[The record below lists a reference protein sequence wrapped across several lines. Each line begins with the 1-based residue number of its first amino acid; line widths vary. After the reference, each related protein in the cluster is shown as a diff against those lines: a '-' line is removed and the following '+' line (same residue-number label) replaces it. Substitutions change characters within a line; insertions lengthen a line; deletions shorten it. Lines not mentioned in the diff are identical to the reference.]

1 MPGPAARV
9 ADMTAHGGV
18 IMPPGVPT
26 VLIGGMPAATITGMH
41 VCPMITVLVPHVGGP
56 ILPPGVPTV
65 LIGGLPAATVGD
77 MATCVG
83 PPDVIIPPGCP
94 TVLIGT
100 GGGGSGSGGGGAAA
114 SASES
119 AYAALVGE
127 PGPEAEGPHWIEY
140 QFKDSAGNPITGV
153 QYEFTGVD
161 ANVENIKP
169 LTKDGIV
176 RRGGLPDEGECNIK
190 LLIVYNAKWSAN
202 SAKVGD
208 ELELSADVEGYE
220 DGTPA
225 VFDILEKDIDGM
237 DDFITRIETTVDGG
251 KVEGKWV
258 YEYQED
264 DETIINS
271 KRTGAIVDDTSL
283 VPEVIEDEGKDADD
297 EEEVYLDELE
307 DTETDED
314 GADIVQNFEED
325 KKNNYSSPEY
335 YFIAKVKGCKARSDL
350 VEFKCAIEIA
360 LKDATGNLVGNAKY
374 KVYFDNGEIKEGT
387 LDSNGYKKVENA
399 PTVAW
404 SVEFPEF
411 QQVDDFTEE

>member
-56 ILPPGVPTV
+56 VLPPGVPTV
-65 LIGGLPAATVGD
+65 LIGGLPATTVGD

-100 GGGGSGSGGGGAAA
+100 GGGGSGGGGGGAVQAA
-114 SASES
+114 TES

-153 QYEFTGVD
+153 QYEFSGVD
-161 ANVENIKP
+161 GHAEKIKP

-176 RRGGLPDEGECNIK
+176 RRGGLPDEGECSVKI
-190 LLIVYNAKWSAN
+190 LALSNARWSTD

-208 ELELSADVEGYE
+208 EVELTADVEGYE

-225 VFDILEKDIDGM
+225 VFEIWEKDIDGA
-237 DDFITRIETTVDGG
+237 DDFIVQKKSQVENG
-251 KVEGKWV
+251 KVKTEWE
-258 YEYQED
+258 YEYHED
-264 DETIINS
+264 DGSGEGGNNS
-271 KRTGAIVDDTSL
+271 ENTDADILADSSIV
-283 VPEVIEDEGKDADD
+283 IDD
-297 EEEVYLDELE
+297 EEMEEAEGKIIYGQNLDE
-307 DTETDED
+307 
-314 GADIVQNFEED
+314 EEIYEENQ
-325 KKNNYSSPEY
+325 KKIYSSPEY
-335 YFIAKVKGCKARSDL
+335 YFVVKVGDCHVRSDL
-350 VEFKCAIEIA
+350 LEYKDYIEIK
-360 LKDATGNLVGNAKY
+360 LEDENGNPIPDEKY
-374 KVYFDNGEIKEGT
+374 IVYLANGEIRRGY
-387 LDSNGYKKVENA
+387 LGANGYKKEENV
-399 PTVAW
+399 PPCEW
-404 SVEFPEF
+404 DVEFPNLPGVSEGD
-411 QQVDDFTEE
+411 QYLS